1 MKFNNTLEFPSLVN
15 SHYENFGYYP
25 EGWQEIANRLFEKAE
40 EVSNKWRGVGVKDL
54 PFSQPEIDMK
64 MGARARDSSYESYPV
79 YCAHKGSRPSEWD
92 HLYDSKERYDFSRI
106 GNFEEAKIGDWYLV
120 LGFDF
125 D

>member
-1 MKFNNTLEFPSLVN
+1 MQFNNTFEFPSWVK
-15 SHYENFGYYP
+15 SYHETIGHYP

-54 PFSQPEIDMK
+54 PFYQPEIDMK
-64 MGARARDSSYESYPV
+64 MGADVDNYETHPV
-79 YCAHKGSRPSEWD
+79 YCANKGSRPSEWD
-92 HLYDSKERYDFSRI
+92 HLYDSKDRYNFSRI
-106 GNFEEAKIGDWYLV
+106 GNFEEAKIGEWYLI